1 MIIERTAKILIQ
13 KRLHPGKV
21 IVLLGARRVGKTFL
35 LKEIMSKTKE
45 KFIFWNG
52 EDFALHD
59 LLSRRSVSNYKNI
72 IGDATL
78 LIIDEAQHI
87 QDIGLVLKLIVDSF
101 ENLKII
107 ATGSSS
113 FDITNLTGE
122 PLTGRKYDI
131 LLFPIS
137 EQEYFKIEQPLERK
151 DNLKN
156 RLVYGNMPELI
167 KYKNEKDKEEYLRTL
182 VNSYLFKDILALENI
197 RNSSK
202 IFNLTRLIAFQIGN
216 EVSHEELGKQLSMS
230 KNTVEKYLDL
240 LIKIFVLFKL
250 TGYSGN
256 LRKEVVKSSK
266 YYFVDNGLRNAIIGD
281 FKNLGL
287 RNDVGVLWENYI
299 ISERIK
305 FQSYNKML
313 VNNYFWRTYD
323 QQEIDLIEERE
334 GNLFAFEMKW
344 NETKAKIPKAW
355 GKAYPESFF
364 KVITQENYSEWLN

>member
-1 MIIERTAKILIQ
+1 MIIERTAKKLIQ
-13 KRLHPGKV
+13 KRLKPGKV

-35 LKEIMSKTKE
+35 LKEIISETKE

-52 EDFALHD
+52 EDFALRD
-59 LLSRRSVSNYKNI
+59 LLSRRSVGNYKNI

-87 QDIGLVLKLIVDSF
+87 QDVGFVLKLIVDSF

-137 EQEYFKIEQPLERK
+137 EQEYFKIEQPLERA

-167 KYKNEKDKEEYLRTL
+167 KYTNEKDKEEYLRTL

-202 IFNLTRLIAFQIGN
+202 IFNLTRLIAFQMGN
-216 EVSHEELGKQLSMS
+216 EVSHEELGKQLAMS

-256 LRKEVVKSSK
+256 LRKEIVKTSK
-266 YYFVDNGLRNAIIGD
+266 YYFVDNGIRNAIIGD

-287 RNDVGVLWENYI
+287 RNDVGALWENYMR
-299 ISERIK
+299 SERIK
-305 FQSYNKML
+305 FQSYNNML

-334 GNLFAFEMKW
+334 GNLFAYEMKW
-344 NETKAKIPKAW
+344 NESKTKIPKAW
-355 GKAYPESFF
+355 GKAYPASEFE
-364 KVITQENYSEWLN
+364 VITQENYLEWIT